1 LAAQPETVEETL
13 SPPSPAAEQQQQ
25 RRCLNCGAELAGE
38 YCHACG
44 QKKAHRHDLGVR
56 HFFGHLLHELTHL
69 DSNKIARTLL
79 ALLFKPG
86 LLTEEYLAGRKG
98 RHINPIRV
106 YLTIS
111 ALFFLVGWGPLVDS
125 GGSGR
130 TAGPGS
136 PSPYASMAQRKGV
149 DPQYLAEKIAQKRE
163 KLAAVLRFASVLV
176 SGLFLTALFYR
187 TGRYYVEHLIF
198 SLHFYSFD
206 FILRLALALLYLG
219 YNAAGLDLHLPTRV
233 AFYLVLF
240 AYLYFALRRV
250 YGQSRALT
258 LAKALVLLVC
268 EVALFAAI
276 VVAAAVAALALA

>member
-1 LAAQPETVEETL
+1 LAAQPETVEEPL
-13 SPPSPAAEQQQQ
+13 SSPPPTAAPEQQQ
-25 RRCLNCGAELAGE
+25 RCLNCGAELTGE
-38 YCHACG
+38 YCQACG

-56 HFFGHLLHELTHL
+56 HFFGHLLHEITHL

-125 GGSGR
+125 GGGGR
-130 TAGPGS
+130 VAAGS
-136 PSPYASMAQRKGV
+136 PSPYASMAQRRGV

-176 SGLFLTALFYR
+176 SGLFLTGLFYR
-187 TGRYYVEHLIF
+187 TGRFYVEHLIF

-206 FILRLALALLYLG
+206 FILRSALASLYLG

-250 YGQSRALT
+250 YRQSRART
-258 LAKALVLLVC
+258 LLKAFVLLVC